1 MTKKELVVMPKG
13 YHHLTQDERCRIY
26 ALRKSG
32 FSNSRIAIELDRSR
46 LTIRREIKRN
56 SGRRG
61 YRHQQAQSRTY
72 ERRKSALSVPG
83 KMTPDL
89 CAVIDKEP
97 GKGWSPEQISGRMR
111 LERCPVGW
119 QSIYNYVHTDR
130 KAGGNLWQ
138 CLRTLLSDLRS
149 PSRVVEHGF
158 AVIQH
163 GRGKKPNWK
172 GGSHAGRGHIPGR
185 VDISQRPAVVEK
197 KKRIGD
203 WEADMIIGKLHSG
216 AIVSLV
222 DRAIKYTLLK
232 RVDRKTAEAV
242 CGAMIEM
249 PGSIAIPPHTI
260 IANNGKEF
268 ADHARVSRETG
279 ADFFFARPYHS
290 WERGL
295 NEHTNGLVREYLP
308 KATDFRLVSDEEVQ
322 VIADRPSHHSH
333 RPVP

>member
-1 MTKKELVVMPKG
+1 MRCGQAVATVPMTKKELVVMPKG
-13 YHHLTQDERCRIY
+13 YHHLAQDERCQIY

-46 LTIRREIKRN
+46 STISREIKRN
-56 SGRRG
+56 SGMRG

-72 ERRKSALSVPG
+72 ERRKSASSVPG

-111 LERCPVGW
+111 LESCPVGR

-138 CLRTLLSDLRS
+138 CLRR
-149 PSRVVEHGF
+149 
-158 AVIQH
+158 
-163 GRGKKPNWK
+163 RGKKPNWK

-185 VDISQRPAVVEK
+185 VDISQRPTVVEK

-203 WEADMIIGKLHSG
+203 WEADTIIGKGHGG

-222 DRAIKYTLLK
+222 DRATKYTLLK

-242 CGAMIEM
+242 CGSMIEM

-260 IANNGKEF
+260 TADNGKEF
-268 ADHARVSRETG
+268 ADHARVSREIG

-295 NEHTNGLVREYLP
+295 NEHTNGLVREYLS

-322 VIADRPSHHSH
+322 VIADRPSHYSH